1 MSTAFRLLPI
11 ALTAVLTATP
21 AAFAGN
27 GRGAPPAPPVQPA
40 VQPVT
45 ATLSATEA
53 ATLLFMREEER
64 VARDVYLQ
72 FDTLWAAA
80 PPFAGIAQS
89 EQKHMDAIK
98 TQIDRYGLTDPSDPT
113 LNGVFANTT
122 LQELYD
128 SLILKG
134 EATLLAAL
142 NVGALIE
149 EVDIADLEDAI
160 AATENTD
167 LEQVYENLLRG
178 SRNHLRAFV
187 AEIERQGGDAYIAQH
202 LTQEAVNDI
211 VTTPMERGDSRNGG
225 NDMNADGRG
234 AGSQGAGGSR
244 R

>member
-1 MSTAFRLLPI
+1 MSTASRLLPI
-11 ALTAVLTATP
+11 ALTALLTATP

-27 GRGAPPAPPVQPA
+27 GRGAAPTTPPVQPT

-45 ATLSATEA
+45 TTLSADES
-53 ATLLFMREEER
+53 ATLVFMREEER

-72 FDTLWAAA
+72 FDTLWNA

-89 EQKHMDAIK
+89 EQQHMDAIK
-98 TQIDRYGLTDPSDPT
+98 LQMDRYGVADISDPT
-113 LNGVFANTT
+113 VNGVFANTA
-122 LQELYD
+122 LQQLYND
-128 SLILKG
+128 LTVKG

-160 AATENTD
+160 AATENVD
-167 LEQVYENLLRG
+167 LQQVYGHLLRG

-187 AEIERQGGDAYIAQH
+187 AEIERQGGDAYVAQH
-202 LTQEAVNDI
+202 LTQDAVDEI
-211 VTTPMERGDSRNGG
+211 VSAPMERGGPRD
-225 NDMNADGRG
+225 G
-234 AGSQGAGGSR
+234 AGAGNGTGAGAHGANGSR